1 MGKSDKFLMPIFKKI
16 FPKKYPIA
24 LLGFTKIPDFIESN
38 NDIDLYDI
46 SLKNFNFNSEW
57 KLKRKYKS
65 IICTRSLYFCKDPIT
80 FFKKCKEYLHED
92 GEIFVDFF
100 YGHGWSRFKNFKVG
114 WLKDG
119 EQEWEYEKGNY
130 LWSGIWDDSFLKN
143 EQVKLF
149 IKRIEKHGYTDLKK
163 AVHDEFPSLVKLNKL
178 KEMFKDININFLS
191 LWKDMPQLYIFISIY
206 N

>member
-191 LWKDMPQLYIFISIY
+191 H
-206 N
+206 